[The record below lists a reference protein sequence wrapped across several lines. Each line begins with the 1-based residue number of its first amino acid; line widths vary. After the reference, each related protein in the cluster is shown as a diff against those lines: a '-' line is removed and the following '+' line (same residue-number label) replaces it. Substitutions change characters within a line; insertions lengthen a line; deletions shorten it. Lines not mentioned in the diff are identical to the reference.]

1 MKQKIYQSTGILF
14 LLLLGLAGCKE
25 ENYVFS
31 NQLSKGDPFDPNRP
45 VQVTS
50 FLPDSGRFSEKI
62 VISGSNFGNDKDA
75 VKVYFVDGNIEKE
88 GAVVSVNGNSI
99 YCIAPRLSG
108 GNSQIKVV
116 VGEKAEGIAPKSFHY
131 TASAQVSWVAGV
143 GTLEGTGAFYRDGT
157 LAEAHF
163 HKIMGIMALGNDQLM
178 TFGSWESAANK
189 VRFISVP
196 ENRVITI
203 QDGVYLGKP
212 AINEDKTIVYA
223 TTLNPTHTVYE
234 YRRDNG
240 WMPYRIGE
248 IEARGSG
255 YDHIQGLVMMDKAHD
270 PNQEWLYFCH
280 KDGKFLR
287 YNINTQVTH
296 ELGSG
301 LFDPA
306 AWVGYIVYDKFN
318 DCFYVSHYARYSI
331 YKISKTG
338 NDWADGVKSEIYAGS
353 PSQSAVVDGNL
364 EDARFRD
371 PRGMCMD
378 EDGNLYVCEFNNSN
392 VIRKIS
398 ATDGYVSTVAGT
410 LGKKSP
416 QTNGDP
422 AEAIFLDPRDITYDG
437 NGNFFIA
444 EWWESTIR
452 KYAVE

>member
-1 MKQKIYQSTGILF
+1 MKKIYQLTSI
-14 LLLLGLAGCKE
+14 LLLLLLIMPSCKE
-25 ENYVFS
+25 ETYVYS
-31 NQLSKGDPFDPNRP
+31 NQLSGGDPFDPSKP
-45 VQVTS
+45 VEVTS
-50 FLPDSGRFSEKI
+50 FTPDSGRFAEKI
-62 VISGSNFGNDKDA
+62 VITGSNFGNDKEL
-75 VKVYFVDGNIEKE
+75 VKVFFVNGNIEKE
-88 GAVVSVNGNSI
+88 GAVVSVHGNSI
-99 YCIAPRLSG
+99 YCIAPRLTG
-108 GNSQIKVV
+108 GNNQIKVV
-116 VGEKAEGIAPKSFHY
+116 VGDKSENISPTPFHY

-163 HKIMGIMALGNDQLM
+163 HKIIGVVALGNDQLM
-178 TFGSWESAANK
+178 TFGSWESQANK

-248 IEARGSG
+248 IESRGSG
-255 YDHIQGLVMMDKAHD
+255 YDHIQALVMMDKEHD

-280 KDGKFLR
+280 KNGYFLR
-287 YNINTQVTH
+287 YNINTQQTE

-306 AWVGYIVYDKFN
+306 DYVGYIVYDKFN
-318 DCFYVSHYARYSI
+318 DCFYVSHHARYTI

-338 NDWADGVKSEIYAGS
+338 ADWGDGVKSDIYAGS
-353 PSQSAVVDGNL
+353 PSQSAVIDGSL

-371 PRGMCMD
+371 PRGMCID
-378 EDGNLYVCEFNNSN
+378 EDGNVYICETDNSN

-398 ATDGYVSTVAGT
+398 AADGYVSTVAGT
-410 LGKKSP
+410 LNVEKP

-437 NGNFFIA
+437 NGNFFIT